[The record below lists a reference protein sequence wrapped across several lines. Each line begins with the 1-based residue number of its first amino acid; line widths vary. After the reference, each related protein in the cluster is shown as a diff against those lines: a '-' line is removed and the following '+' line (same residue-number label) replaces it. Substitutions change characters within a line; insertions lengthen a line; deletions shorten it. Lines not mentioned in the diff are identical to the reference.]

1 MPVYHEQH
9 AAELIQALH
18 EVCGIISDMFR
29 NIAGLYQKF
38 HSRNVEHLADTGFS
52 SSLYSAEQLLRILLE
67 LLKICIRN
75 GRPGVRVLGHC
86 NIAAFPLR
94 ILLCLLGDVEH
105 IALRVVAMRP
115 FEGLRKHKLSHLRHN
130 IILPYNMQ
138 SCFFCL
144 HRLCF
149 ALCICNYILGSFGIY
164 LNPVVFLT
172 LVCIERMF
180 QRL

>member
-9 AAELIQALH
+9 AAQLIQALH
-18 EVCGIISDMFR
+18 EVCSIISDVLR
-29 NIAGLYQKF
+29 NIAGLYQEF
-38 HSRNVEHLADTGFS
+38 HSCNIEHLADTSFS
-52 SSLYSAEQLLRILLE
+52 RSLYSTEQLFRILLE
-67 LLKICIRN
+67 LFKICIRN
-75 GRPGVRVLGHC
+75 GRPGVSVLGHC

-94 ILLCLLGDVEH
+94 ILFRLLGDVEH
-105 IALRVVAMRP
+105 IALRVVAVRT
-115 FEGLRKHKLSHLRHN
+115 FEGLCKHKLSHLGHN

-149 ALCICNYILGSFGIY
+149 ALRICNYILGSFCVY

-172 LVCIERMF
+172 LVCIECMF
-180 QRL
+180 Q